1 MKAIILAAGMGS
13 RIRPMTDNCPKCL
26 LKVGGKTILEMML
39 SHIQRCGINEV
50 VFVLGYLQ
58 DQVRDYVKTAFP
70 KLDATYLVN
79 DDYSTTNTGYSLMLA
94 LRETKGSAFVKFDA
108 DVVFDEEILRRLID
122 SEYENCLCI
131 DKNIQ
136 LDAEEIKVT
145 IEGDNK
151 VVKVS
156 KSVRPVDAVGESIG
170 IEKINGH
177 TAERLL
183 AELQQNMLDVEN
195 HQNYYEDAYER
206 LIAKAVPFH
215 ALDISGLRWT
225 EIDTHEDFAMAEKV
239 FRLSSSPKTD
249 QLSGDILHASE
260 HAQGN

>member
-13 RIRPMTDNCPKCL
+13 RIRPLTDNCPKCL

-39 SHIQRCGINEV
+39 SHIQSCGISEV
-50 VFVLGYLQ
+50 IFVLGYLQ

-70 KLDATYLVN
+70 ELDATYLVN

-94 LRETKGSAFVKFDA
+94 LGETKGCAFVKFDA

-122 SEYENCLCI
+122 SEHENCLCI

-145 IEGDNK
+145 VEGANK

-156 KSVRPVDAVGESIG
+156 KSVRPIDAIGESIG

-177 TAERLL
+177 TTELLL
-183 AELQQNMLDVEN
+183 AELQKNMLDVKN

-206 LIAKAVPFH
+206 LISQTVPFH

-225 EIDTHEDFAMAEKV
+225 EIDTHEDFATAEKM
-239 FRLSSSPKTD
+239 FRPPLTHEADGYP
-249 QLSGDILHASE
+249 GGILHSSA

>member
-13 RIRPMTDNCPKCL
+13 RIRPLTDNCPKCL

-39 SHIQRCGINEV
+39 SHIQSCGINEV
-50 VFVLGYLQ
+50 IFVLGYLQ
-58 DQVRDYVKTAFP
+58 DQVRDYVKTTFP
-70 KLDATYLVN
+70 ELDATYLLN
-79 DDYSTTNTGYSLMLA
+79 DDYATTNTGYSLMLA
-94 LRETKGSAFVKFDA
+94 LREAKGCAFVKFDA

-122 SEYENCLCI
+122 SKHENCLCI

-145 IEGDNK
+145 VEGANK

-156 KSVRPVDAVGESIG
+156 KSVRPIDAIGESIG
-170 IEKINGH
+170 IEKINSH
-177 TAERLL
+177 TSELLL
-183 AELQQNMLDVEN
+183 AELQKNMLDAGN

-206 LIAKAVPFH
+206 LIAKTVPFH

-225 EIDTHEDFAMAEKV
+225 EIDTHEDFATAENI
-239 FRLSSSPKTD
+239 FRPSESHVADRHP
-249 QLSGDILHASE
+249 GDILNSSAQ
-260 HAQGN
+260 AQGN